1 VATGVGA
8 FPPRQP
14 ELSNELLLLVS
25 EFAAGACFTAGA
37 LVAGVEVPPED
48 GCPLL
53 AGVPAGGV
61 VAGCVVIAGVT
72 VLEVVGAT
80 ELGTPA
86 DTALTA
92 TAVVAGAPELLVFGG
107 ALTRTM
113 SRMSIGGAP
122 LSASG
127 IETPADAEGT
137 LGGSPSPEAS
147 LGRSARPMTKQ
158 QAKTA
163 TQRNTTSSRVRR
175 WRSIRRLGISTG
187 GLVTRIVFMR
197 RGRPAA

>member
-1 VATGVGA
+1 
-8 FPPRQP
+8 
-14 ELSNELLLLVS
+14 L
-25 EFAAGACFTAGA
+25 TAGA
-37 LVAGVEVPPED
+37 LVTGVEVPPEEC
-48 GCPLL
+48 CPPLTGAS
-53 AGVPAGGV
+53 AGEGV
-61 VAGCVVIAGVT
+61 AADCVVIAGVT
-72 VLEVVGAT
+72 VLEVVGTT

-92 TAVVAGAPELLVFGG
+92 TAVVADRRELSVFAGVRM
-107 ALTRTM
+107 RTM

-127 IETPADAEGT
+127 IETPADAAGT
-137 LGGSPSPEAS
+137 LGGNPSPAAS
-147 LGRSARPMTKQ
+147 LGRSARPIAKQ

-163 TQRNTTSSRVRR
+163 TQRSTASRRVRR

-197 RGRPAA
+197 RGRLAA